1 MATMARRLQTEIN
14 QTKPFE
20 SLEAEAFFNLQRTA
34 DALMHGVE
42 VILKPLGLSP
52 SQYNVLRIL
61 RGAGAEGLA
70 CGDVAARMVTRDPD
84 ITRLLD
90 RLEARGLVLRARDRA
105 DRRVI
110 TVRITAEGLRR
121 LQALDAPVAALLRRQ
136 LGHLGARRLRT
147 LSELLQVAREQ
158 AG

>member
-1 MATMARRLQTEIN
+1 MTSRLQTEIQ

-20 SLEAEAFFNLQRTA
+20 RLEEEAFLNLQRTTE
-34 DALMHGVE
+34 ALLHELEAG
-42 VILKPLGLSP
+42 LKPAGLSP

-70 CGDVAARMVTRDPD
+70 CGDIAARMVARHPD

-90 RLEARGLVLRARDRA
+90 RLEARGLVRRARDRA
-105 DRRVI
+105 DRWVM
-110 TVRITAEGLRR
+110 TVRITAEGLHC
-121 LQALDAPVAALLRRQ
+121 LQALDAPVAELLRRQ
-136 LGHLGARRLRT
+136 LGHLGERRLRT
-147 LSELLQVAREQ
+147 LSELLQVARER